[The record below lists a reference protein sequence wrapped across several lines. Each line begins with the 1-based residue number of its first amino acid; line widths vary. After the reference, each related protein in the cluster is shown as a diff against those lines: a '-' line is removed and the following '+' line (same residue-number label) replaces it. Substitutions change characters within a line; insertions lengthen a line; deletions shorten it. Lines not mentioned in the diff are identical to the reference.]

1 MAYREVRKDGDP
13 VLRKKANEVKKYGK
27 WVNRLLE
34 DMEETMELA
43 KGIGL
48 AAPQIGVSKRIIVI
62 NYEDKTYK
70 LINPEII
77 IQEGQ
82 TTEIEGCLS
91 VPGMLGTVKRAKSVV
106 VKALNENQDEVEI
119 EAEGMLAVVLQHEID
134 HLDGILYTDIA
145 MEVFN
150 EDELEIEDED
160 EDTKNMNPE
169 ENDRKFN

>member
-27 WVNRLLE
+27 WLNRLLE

-160 EDTKNMNPE
+160 TDYMNPE

>member
-13 VLRKKANEVKKYGK
+13 VLRKKAIKVKRFGN
-27 WVNRLLE
+27 WLTRLLN

-62 NYEDKTYK
+62 NFEEKLYK

-77 IQEGQ
+77 KEEGQ

-106 VKALNENQDEVEI
+106 VKALNENQEEI
-119 EAEGMLAVVLQHEID
+119 EINAEGMLAVVLQHEID
-134 HLDGILYTDIA
+134 HLDGVLYTDIA
-145 MEVFN
+145 IDVFN
-150 EDELEIEDED
+150 EDELELEDENVD
-160 EDTKNMNPE
+160 YLNPE
-169 ENDRKFN
+169 LSDRKLN

>member
-27 WVNRLLE
+27 WLNRLLE

-160 EDTKNMNPE
+160 TKNMNPE

>member
-160 EDTKNMNPE
+160 TKNMNPE